1 MPLNI
6 LYIYGKERYIK
17 SCIARAVIA
26 RASHSREH
34 RTIQSSK
41 YWHPK
46 CSTICEKVCL
56 QMIIC
61 QHGEWHLEINISW
74 ARHYSIRNDV
84 ARFIYKSIAPSSSSF
99 HSISLSRSNCFF
111 FSRHASVVVVNG
123 HGILLLC
130 EYHKNMSEREREFT
144 RVCLH
149 CQWLWCVDKIKSFFS
164 PISIHDV
171 FFFLL
176 CSCHCVQ
183 IARMAN
189 CKQVMIIA
197 TAGSQ
202 SWLNEWHNELVH
214 TSFNRIGKFC
224 CPLGSVKL
232 NKIWFGYWYL
242 FKMACGIPICSL

>member
-111 FSRHASVVVVNG
+111 FRDT
-123 HGILLLC
+123 LLLLLSMAMAFFF
-130 EYHKNMSEREREFT
+130 YVSIIRIWARERESLRACACIANDCDAST
-144 RVCLH
+144 R
-149 CQWLWCVDKIKSFFS
+149 
-164 PISIHDV
+164 
-171 FFFLL
+171 
-176 CSCHCVQ
+176 
-183 IARMAN
+183 
-189 CKQVMIIA
+189 
-197 TAGSQ
+197 
-202 SWLNEWHNELVH
+202 
-214 TSFNRIGKFC
+214 
-224 CPLGSVKL
+224 
-232 NKIWFGYWYL
+232 
-242 FKMACGIPICSL
+242 